1 MKFCNGEVMGK
12 KLQLSQ
18 VQQGGSSIKNKK
30 NGHVCKSLLTAD
42 VAGESK
48 VSFQELTIWMNR

>member
-12 KLQLSQ
+12 KVQLSQ

-48 VSFQELTIWMNR
+48 VSFQELTT